1 MKRVIPTLALACLIA
16 APRALHAQAGDR
28 ALDIGPNRTGLSI
41 GDSREWTGVRLNYRD
56 SRLRRVRG
64 VNATIWRPYDGGHG
78 DVMGLALGVP
88 LTGGRNVQGIQVAA
102 GIEATD
108 ELGGVGISLLGMG
121 AGERVWGIMLAGL
134 GVGSG
139 GDLRG
144 IVAAGIGAGAGG
156 DARGGVLGG
165 VGAWRGG

>member
-1 MKRVIPTLALACLIA
+1 MKRVIPTLALACLFA

-108 ELGGVGISLLGMG
+108 ELGGVGVAAAQDADS
-121 AGERVWGIMLAGL
+121 AAD
-134 GVGSG
+134 G
-139 GDLRG
+139 GDHGRRG
-144 IVAAGIGAGAGG
+144 LLPLGEDQEQGAVPAVQVGVA
-156 DARGGVLGG
+156 
-165 VGAWRGG
+165 VG